1 MNSIALDTNIAVDVL
16 NGKMPIIELLQ
27 QFEIIYLPITVNG
40 ELLFGAKN
48 SANRLRNE
56 SRYQAFINSCI
67 LLDTNALVAEA
78 YAEIRLS
85 LKQKGRPI
93 PENDIWIAALCMVHE
108 VPLLSHDRHFEYVEG
123 LALHKIPEL

>member
-16 NGKMPIIELLQ
+16 NGKTSIIELLQ
-27 QFEIIYLPITVNG
+27 QFEVIYLPITVSG

-56 SRYQAFINSCI
+56 SRYQAFISNCI
-67 LLDTNALVAEA
+67 LLDTNSLVAEQ

-93 PENDIWIAALCMVHE
+93 PEDDI
-108 VPLLSHDRHFEYVEG
+108 
-123 LALHKIPEL
+123 